1 MGDGPVD
8 VLLAS
13 SESGDD
19 GQHNVEGRVTQV
31 LLRSADL
38 VLKNLTQIPNLTL
51 RWEKVLANR
60 VCDVDS
66 KNKNKTSEEENLL
79 ENLRRGR

>member
-19 GQHNVEGRVTQV
+19 GQHNVEGRVTLSPV
-31 LLRSADL
+31 EERRSSFEKLD
-38 VLKNLTQIPNLTL
+38 PNP
-51 RWEKVLANR
+51 
-60 VCDVDS
+60 
-66 KNKNKTSEEENLL
+66 
-79 ENLRRGR
+79 